1 MPNPTFQRRMVHQR
15 NSNNNSNNPNFS
27 GSMQETVRVFASD
40 EEPDATIEVPESS
53 DSEVN
58 VTTSIPAARI
68 PWRPTRRHESRQD
81 NNNTRDSHRS
91 FNSRAALAAIAA
103 RSSASNDSPLT
114 DEQMA
119 RRMQAYEYSTIDEHQ
134 TVLARLLAGAGRAR
148 TTTNRRDAT
157 SGPSSSSRSDSSRR
171 SISARGPVRLPEILS
186 HERHHHEERSNEP
199 RNRGHGSRGG
209 QSRNGGRSSS
219 SYLHHFIPHPLW
231 GNLIDSGEIEF
242 DEILELI
249 PWGNGIAA
257 NPDNY
262 LDEDEFDSSYEGL
275 LRLCERIGDA
285 KPKGVPE
292 DVIKTLPTQTYIPGK
307 SRTVEERCTICLTN
321 YETNERLRDLPCSHD
336 FHQDCID
343 TWFKNSDKCPICRR
357 SIIEN

>member
-134 TVLARLLAGAGRAR
+134 TVLARLLAGAGRGMIR
-148 TTTNRRDAT
+148 
-157 SGPSSSSRSDSSRR
+157 
-171 SISARGPVRLPEILS
+171 
-186 HERHHHEERSNEP
+186 
-199 RNRGHGSRGG
+199 
-209 QSRNGGRSSS
+209 
-219 SYLHHFIPHPLW
+219 
-231 GNLIDSGEIEF
+231 
-242 DEILELI
+242 ILE
-249 PWGNGIAA
+249 
-257 NPDNY
+257 
-262 LDEDEFDSSYEGL
+262 
-275 LRLCERIGDA
+275 
-285 KPKGVPE
+285 V
-292 DVIKTLPTQTYIPGK
+292 
-307 SRTVEERCTICLTN
+307 
-321 YETNERLRDLPCSHD
+321 
-336 FHQDCID
+336 
-343 TWFKNSDKCPICRR
+343 
-357 SIIEN
+357 

>member
-1 MPNPTFQRRMVHQR
+1 MPNPTFQRRMIHQR

-27 GSMQETVRVFASD
+27 GSMQEAVRVFASD
-40 EEPDATIEVPESS
+40 EEPDTTIEVPESS

-307 SRTVEERCTICLTN
+307 SRTVEERCTICLTK